1 MKEILNLHLVSER
14 FNSDKIRSNQNSQVS
29 VKLKRLDWSFLLLTW
44 NYLIL
49 KDDFIDNL
57 MIF

>member
-49 KDDFIDNL
+49 KVDFIDDL
-57 MIF
+57 MIS

>member
-49 KDDFIDNL
+49 KVDFDDL
-57 MIF
+57 MIS